1 MLLTEL
7 SDYSAVVGG
16 IVETGIV
23 AASLTEGVV
32 VGSADVS
39 EITVDVGGV

>member
-7 SDYSAVVGG
+7 SDDSAVVGG

-23 AASLTEGVV
+23 AGSLTEG
-32 VGSADVS
+32 A
-39 EITVDVGGV
+39 VDVGGVCPGESD